1 MCTFFILLYF
11 TDRVGVIIP
20 GVEGRHDGPPPVDGD
35 GEHGEHRARH
45 RAQGDELVQGAVEG
59 AVMPLPAQTCQPC
72 LTMSMFRMES
82 TLLTVG
88 AKSGQ
93 ITFYGSADFCVDN
106 ADF

>member
-1 MCTFFILLYF
+1 MSL
-11 TDRVGVIIP
+11 P

-35 GEHGEHRARH
+35 GEHGEHGARH

-82 TLLTVG
+82 TLLIVG

-93 ITFYGSADFCVDN
+93 ITFSVIEDFCGMQTFEHFSILVKVVGVLSN
-106 ADF
+106 